1 MTLLAVLLAVVAV
14 LLGVRRPTADW
25 SRAEPGG
32 AVDLRPPAGRSAPAL
47 LLGTA
52 GAAGLLVS
60 GALVDGPRGL
70 VLAATLVLV
79 AATAGRLAV
88 LRRRRRSADRRARE
102 VVEGC
107 SVLAANLRVGQV
119 PSRALATAAAACPV
133 LRPAHEMLLLGGEV
147 TAAWFRQ
154 AAEPGAGGL
163 RELARA
169 WQVASLSGASL
180 GGTLEQVAAG
190 QSAEQ
195 ALRAVVGGELAAPRA
210 TGKLMAAL
218 PLLGLGMGYLLGGDP
233 VGWLLSGPAGWTCTL
248 LGAGLACAGVL
259 WIEALARAA
268 AEQG

>member
-1 MTLLAVLLAVVAV
+1 MSVLAVLLAVAAV
-14 LLGVRRPTADW
+14 LLGVRRPTAGW
-25 SRAEPGG
+25 ARADPAGPVG
-32 AVDLRPPAGRSAPAL
+32 SSPPARRSAPSLLLTAAGVTGPLVLGAL
-47 LLGTA
+47 LD
-52 GAAGLLVS
+52 GA
-60 GALVDGPRGL
+60 RGL
-70 VLAATLVLV
+70 VLAGTLVLV
-79 AATAGRLAV
+79 VATAVRLAV

-133 LRPAHEMLLLGGEV
+133 LRPAHETLLLGGDV
-147 TAAWFRQ
+147 GAAWVRQ

-169 WQVASLSGASL
+169 WQVANLSGASL

-195 ALRAVVGGELAAPRA
+195 ALRAVVGSELAAPRA

-233 VGWLLSGPAGWTCTL
+233 VAWLLSGPAGWTCTV